1 MTWFNVLTGFLEQSA
16 NDVRSNF
23 RLDGTQLTSLVN
35 NRTLDAGGFTT
46 PSLSQLRDTTGAL
59 AGSGRNLRINELVG
73 DVRLLHQDPANKHA
87 VFQVASQFNC
97 LEMASPHVT
106 PEDGVGIYQ
115 EDLTQGP
122 ACSISAGAGTIFR
135 NYFAEV
141 NGRMG
146 QTYDNQVDCLSE
158 IGRHFNNEQHGLWTM
173 QNGYCFPT
181 SSGLAKIES
190 QLSNCVD
197 HELDDIRAKLK
208 VGVQSKTQVT
218 IGDFDQLVTQVFCSA
233 LPIAYSEIASSK
245 WYYFPR
251 LILDATYEATF
262 HVALQNLK
270 NTGCNKLYLTLVG
283 GGVFGNK
290 LDWILSSI
298 ARSLEIFASAEL
310 DVYIVSYGTSKPE
323 VANFLALQ
331 NDNRH

>member
-1 MTWFNVLTGFLEQSA
+1 MTWFEVLTGFPEQSA

-23 RLDGTQLTSLVN
+23 HLDGTRLTSLIN
-35 NRTLDAGGFTT
+35 NRTWDAGDFTT
-46 PSLSQLRDTTGAL
+46 PSLSQLRNTTDVL
-59 AGSGRNLRINELVG
+59 AGGGRNLRINELVG
-73 DVRLLHQDPANKHA
+73 DVRSLHQDPANENA

-97 LEMASPHVT
+97 LEMATPHIT

-115 EDLTQGP
+115 DDLTQGP

-141 NGRMG
+141 NGHMG
-146 QTYDNQVDCLSE
+146 QTYDNQIDCLSD
-158 IGRHFNNEQHGLWTM
+158 IGRHFGNEQNRLWTM
-173 QNGYCFPT
+173 QNGYCFPI
-181 SSGLAKIES
+181 SSGLAEIEN

-197 HELDDIRAKLK
+197 NKLDDIRAKLR

-218 IGDFDQLVTQVFCSA
+218 IGDANHLVTQVFCSA
-233 LPIAYSEIASSK
+233 LPIAYSEIASPQ
-245 WYYFPR
+245 WDRFPR

-262 HVALQNLK
+262 HVALQNLT

-310 DVYIVSYGTSKPE
+310 DVYIVSHGTSKPE
-323 VANFLALQ
+323 VASFLALQ
-331 NDNRH
+331 NNNKY